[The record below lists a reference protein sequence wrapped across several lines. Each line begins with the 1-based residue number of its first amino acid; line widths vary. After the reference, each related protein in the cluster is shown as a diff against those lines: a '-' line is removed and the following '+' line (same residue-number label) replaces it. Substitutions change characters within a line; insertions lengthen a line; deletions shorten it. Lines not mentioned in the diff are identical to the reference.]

1 MARSNVFLNYTAF
14 LILYLTAIIV
24 LFYDNTVIIGYYFI
38 FVVTC
43 ACTLYNMSYLTSIE
57 GMDLVPQI
65 ITFSIIVSGI
75 FHSIS
80 LIFVIMMISNM
91 RVKYSNTYGTPIQLP
106 PKYQLQLDMF
116 KNLMIS
122 TFSICFLLLLWF
134 ALYYDILNKPN
145 IAYTKSIG
153 NIVANPFPYF
163 VLLVSCA
170 PLIMSSINLAITNDF
185 TKLSRKDLMK

>member
-1 MARSNVFLNYTAF
+1 MARSNVFLNYTVF
-14 LILYLTAIIV
+14 LILYLVAIIV

-43 ACTLYNMSYLTSIE
+43 ACTLYNMSYLTNLE
-57 GMDLVPQI
+57 GMELVPQVI
-65 ITFSIIVSGI
+65 SFSIVVSGI

-91 RVKYSNTYGTPIQLP
+91 RVKYSSTYGTPIELP
-106 PKYQLQLDMF
+106 PKYQVQLDMF

-134 ALYYDILNKPN
+134 ALYYDILNKSN
-145 IAYTKSIG
+145 IVYTKSIG
-153 NIVANPFPYF
+153 NIIANPFPYF
-163 VLLVSCA
+163 VMLVACA

-185 TKLSRKDLMK
+185 TKLSRKELMK